1 MAGFQFRL
9 ATLLRLRANVRDER
23 RAQLAEAQRAEQLV
37 VERIAAIDA
46 ELIALRAQSL
56 NTAQA
61 TGALNVDGLSEIAR
75 YEMILKVERQ
85 SADQQR
91 QTVAAEVQKRRDLLI
106 IADRD
111 VRILEK
117 LRDVQLDRYQE
128 QEARREMQ
136 RLDELAVLRYERR
149 ETP

>member
-1 MAGFQFRL
+1 MASFQFRL

-61 TGALNVDGLSEIAR
+61 KGALNVDGLSEIAR